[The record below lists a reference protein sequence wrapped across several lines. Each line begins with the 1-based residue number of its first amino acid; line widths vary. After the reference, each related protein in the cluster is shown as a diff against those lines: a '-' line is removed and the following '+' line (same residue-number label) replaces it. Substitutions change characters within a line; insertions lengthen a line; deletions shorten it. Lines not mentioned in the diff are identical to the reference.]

1 MAKTYKFKDVK
12 LVDGRLYGL
21 SMTTT
26 REVSDGKR
34 GEATTTTTKIKF
46 GIDFNGIPLDLMMQ
60 YAGATLTIRR
70 QNGVWKK
77 MTPAQ
82 IRQDENKVINWAD
95 MGKGGE
101 STKAP
106 NMIVILSNIMI
117 GAGMA
122 EEDAINKAT
131 ELANDPVKMVE
142 MLSKAGLLPE

>member
-1 MAKTYKFKDVK
+1 MASTYKFKDAK

-21 SMTTT
+21 SMMTT

-34 GEATTTTTKIKF
+34 GEATTTTTEIKF
-46 GIDFNGIPLDLMMQ
+46 GIDFSGIPLDQMMQ

-82 IRQDENKVINWAD
+82 IKQDENKIINWAD

-106 NMIVILSNIMI
+106 NMVVILSNIMI
-117 GAGMA
+117 DAGMA
-122 EEDAINKAT
+122 EDEAINKAT
-131 ELANDPVKMVE
+131 ELANDPVKMAE
-142 MLSKAGLLPE
+142 MLSRAGILPK

>member
-1 MAKTYKFKDVK
+1 MANTYKFKDAK

-34 GEATTTTTKIKF
+34 GEATTTTTEIKF
-46 GIDFNGIPLDLMMQ
+46 GIDFNGIPLDMMMQ

-82 IRQDENKVINWAD
+82 IKQDEYKVINWAD

-106 NMIVILSNIMI
+106 NMIATLANIMI
-117 GAGMA
+117 ANGMPEAKAVERAADIAKDPAKLKTMLEMAGM
-122 EEDAINKAT
+122 
-131 ELANDPVKMVE
+131 
-142 MLSKAGLLPE
+142 LSE

>member
-1 MAKTYKFKDVK
+1 MANTYKFKDAK

-34 GEATTTTTKIKF
+34 GEATTTTTEIKF
-46 GIDFNGIPLDLMMQ
+46 EIDFNGIPLDLMMQ

-82 IRQDENKVINWAD
+82 IKQDEYKVINWAD

-106 NMIVILSNIMI
+106 NMIATLANIMI
-117 GAGMA
+117 ANGMPEAKAVERAADIAKDPAKLKTMLEMAGM
-122 EEDAINKAT
+122 
-131 ELANDPVKMVE
+131 
-142 MLSKAGLLPE
+142 LSE